1 MAYVTYILLVGY
13 VLGLRQ
19 AFSPDQLATTASSAL
34 VWLVLEIGMIYL
46 SLTLMNVATNLCKWD
61 ILSFSTYKYVA
72 MIVLVLS
79 GLVLRSGTGYYLA
92 LLYVSGALAFF
103 LVRTLK
109 LRIEPE
115 V

>member
-1 MAYVTYILLVGY
+1 M
-13 VLGLRQ
+13 
-19 AFSPDQLATTASSAL
+19 F
-34 VWLVLEIGMIYL
+34 VWLVLELGCIYL
-46 SLTLMNVATNLCKWD
+46 SLTLMNISTNLCKWD

-72 MIVLVLS
+72 MIALLLA
-79 GLVLRSGTGYYLA
+79 GLLMQSKSAYYAA

-115 V
+115 VRIGTKLRERRGKKKNILFLGSLRRVS